1 MTKPPDESPRL
12 RLGKGPLGV
21 IHTVGNLRGVFGP
34 LAEELLPNVEVKHVV
49 DESLLKDAIAEGGVT
64 SEIEARLAAHVAALS
79 RFGADTIMV
88 TCSSMG
94 QAVDRI
100 AAKTNFPVLRVDAAM
115 VDEALRT
122 GKRIGVLATLR
133 TTMMP
138 TVDLMRQRSN
148 GDASVKVEAYLCE
161 GAFEALKAGDVAR
174 HDELVR
180 GGLRH
185 IEPLVD
191 VVILAQASMARV
203 VGGPGTTSR
212 PPILSSP
219 RLAMQA
225 FAQ

>member
-1 MTKPPDESPRL
+1 MTKPLDKSPRL
-12 RLGKGPLGV
+12 RLGKGPLGF

-34 LAEELLPNVEVKHVV
+34 LAEELLPNVEVEHVV
-49 DESLLKDAIAEGGVT
+49 DELLLKDAIAEGGVT

-79 RFGADTIMV
+79 QSGADTIMV

-100 AAKTNFPVLRVDAAM
+100 AAKSDFPVLKVDAAM

-133 TTMMP
+133 TTMTP
-138 TVDLMRQRSN
+138 TVDLVRQRSN
-148 GDASVKVEAYLCE
+148 GDASVKVEAHLCE
-161 GAFEALKAGDVAR
+161 GAFEALKAGGVAR

-180 GGLRH
+180 GGLRR

-191 VVILAQASMARV
+191 VVILAQASMGRV
-203 VGGPGTTSR
+203 VAGPGTTSR
-212 PPILSSP
+212 RPILSSP